1 MQQESVRERPVKK
14 KKIRAWTEAARIVLE
29 LHPQTPMSHKEIFS
43 EICTRGLKDASPA
56 SLACLNAMLHAHSR
70 GPEAIFYRVFGAT
83 SVFGLKSDIPES
95 AVSLEVDEDSGPE
108 TEEAN
113 VVNFVRDRKKAK
125 GVERNVLYVKL
136 PTGLRISKGP
146 SMDIVANGES
156 TAPAQ
161 PVVNGICP
169 VQVDREPLRHSV
181 RQHRRTVCY
190 TDDLSE
196 RRHLSAAVHV
206 PRSSARVAAK
216 SGSQQQQA
224 GVTSD
229 RPQTTREILASLPG
243 LGVKP
248 HKRSSRKLS
257 MTAQIAE
264 TRRGLV
270 DLETPDSI
278 LVNTNIK
285 DLLTRHT
292 LSSLPWA
299 YQCRLASLLPAVDCW
314 QQDGAVRLSSSA
326 LSNEFF
332 ARACQE
338 WRERLADGE
347 LTHESQLRLRAEQ
360 DRAALDPWKG
370 RHFEH
375 VWGHRLPSEERVASL
390 NLATGVP
397 LAAPLASRRP
407 GRPLRRPHRPGNST
421 SPVSRSRC
429 GHPVRSTSLK
439 RAATAVR
446 AKDSEA
452 LAKRLKEMPVTSA
465 GASSAVLPQE
475 RLEAGPAD
483 ATLLPPQQVASQVEV
498 VGEGE
503 QQQVVELSVVDTVV
517 EEAVVDP
524 GTLGLPP
531 HPCEKDEEEE
541 AAEQDMVPPLPFGHS
556 SSSPAA
562 HFDGPPESCSLQVAA
577 CENVSSTGT
586 PTPEPT
592 VECMVAIGEESASP
606 HVEEGGGEAL
616 SAEQLL
622 LRVYDDKSEDAS
634 PTPPSEG
641 YSLLAEEA
649 DEVVAME
656 DESAAEVEPDIE
668 DVVPH
673 EVVVPHEAAPL
684 PEGLPGQVDPMELD
698 PEAGVVLASGE
709 VPPTVGAVE
718 EVVYLATPVE
728 HSSVLMPTDEG
739 GPSVGDLVAANNML
753 LLQEERVDPHRRQHH
768 HHGVEEHGTVGTVE
782 QVAMEVVAQEEPALD
797 TVAQVVE
804 VEEVPLELDMLEP
817 SPPLVFQAVVRPNS
831 RSATPDPAMLI
842 HGAQPLVV
850 VTRPS
855 SAPIM
860 APETVLLRTAGT
872 RKSLSCRDLLALQ
885 QQVSSSTAAVSQASS
900 TGPQQVCVSIE
911 QGNVALVPIVV
922 SGNSRRRGQ
931 GDDGAGRGSG
941 GVEQANA
948 CACSLRPMAVCR
960 KCGAFCHDG
969 CIGPSHLCVTCLIR

>member
-1 MQQESVRERPVKK
+1 
-14 KKIRAWTEAARIVLE
+14 
-29 LHPQTPMSHKEIFS
+29 MSHKEIFS
-43 EICTRGLKDASPA
+43 EICTRGLKDASSPA

-108 TEEAN
+108 AEDAS

-125 GVERNVLYVKL
+125 VLYVKL
-136 PTGLRISKGP
+136 PTSFRITKGP
-146 SMDIVANGES
+146 SMEVLANGES
-156 TAPAQ
+156 VPPAQ

-169 VQVDREPLRHSV
+169 VQIDREPLRHSV

-196 RRHLSAAVHV
+196 RRHLSAAAHV

-216 SGSQQQQA
+216 SGSQQT
-224 GVTSD
+224 GVASD

-314 QQDGAVRLSSSA
+314 QDGGGTVRLSSSA

-360 DRAALDPWKG
+360 DRASLDPWKG

-397 LAAPLASRRP
+397 LAAPLTSRRP

-429 GHPVRSTSLK
+429 GHPVRSSSLK
-439 RAATAVR
+439 RAATAAR
-446 AKDSEA
+446 AKDGES
-452 LAKRLKEMPVTSA
+452 LAKRLKEMPITPR
-465 GASSAVLPQE
+465 ASSAVPQE
-475 RLEAGPAD
+475 RLEAEPAG
-483 ATLLPPQQVASQVEV
+483 AASMQQQQQVVSQVEV
-498 VGEGE
+498 VGDE
-503 QQQVVELSVVDTVV
+503 QEQVVELSVDTVVDTVV
-517 EEAVVDP
+517 EAVVEAVAEDP
-524 GTLGLPP
+524 GSLCLPP

-541 AAEQDMVPPLPFGHS
+541 EAVEQDVVPPFDHS

-562 HFDGPPESCSLQVAA
+562 RYDGPPEPCSLQVTA
-577 CENVSSTGT
+577 CENISSTLT
-586 PTPEPT
+586 ATPEPT
-592 VECMVAIGEESASP
+592 SECIVAIAEEPVAP
-606 HVEEGGGEAL
+606 HEEAGGEAL

-634 PTPPSEG
+634 PVPPSEG
-641 YSLLAEEA
+641 YSLLAEET

-673 EVVVPHEAAPL
+673 EVVVPHEAAS
-684 PEGLPGQVDPMELD
+684 LPGQVEPVELD
-698 PEAGVVLASGE
+698 PEAATEVVLATSD
-709 VPPTVGAVE
+709 VPPTVGAEE
-718 EVVYLATPVE
+718 EVVYHLAAPME
-728 HSSVLMPTDEG
+728 HHSSMLVPTQE
-739 GPSVGDLVAANNML
+739 GPSVGDLLAANNML
-753 LLQEERVDPHRRQHH
+753 LLQEERVDHRRHHHH
-768 HHGVEEHGTVGTVE
+768 HHGVEHDTVSE
-782 QVAMEVVAQEEPALD
+782 QVTLEVVAQEEPSLD

-804 VEEVPLELDMLEP
+804 VEEVPLELDVVEP
-817 SPPLVFQAVVRPNS
+817 SPPLVFQALVRPNS

-842 HGAQPLVV
+842 HSTQPLVV

-855 SAPIM
+855 SAPVM
-860 APETVLLRTAGT
+860 APETVLLRTAT

-885 QQVSSSTAAVSQASS
+885 QQVSSSTTVSQASAM
-900 TGPQQVCVSIE
+900 PQQVCVSIE
-911 QGNVALVPIVV
+911 QGNVALVPIVM
-922 SGNSRRRGQ
+922 SGNGRRRGQ
-931 GDDGAGRGSG
+931 GEDGA
-941 GVEQANA
+941 EQANA

>member
-1 MQQESVRERPVKK
+1 MKK
-14 KKIRAWTEAARIVLE
+14 KKLRAWIEAARIVLE

-43 EICTRGLKDASPA
+43 EICTRGIKDVSPA

-95 AVSLEVDEDSGPE
+95 GVSLEVDEDSGPE

-113 VVNFVRDRKKAK
+113 VVRDRKKAK
-125 GVERNVLYVKL
+125 GLERNVLYVKL
-136 PTGLRISKGP
+136 PTGFRITKGP

-156 TAPAQ
+156 VPPAQ

-169 VQVDREPLRHSV
+169 VQIDREPLRHSV

-196 RRHLSAAVHV
+196 RRHLSAAAPV

-216 SGSQQQQA
+216 SGSQQQQVGA
-224 GVTSD
+224 ASD

-243 LGVKP
+243 LGLKP

-314 QQDGAVRLSSSA
+314 QDGASVRLSSSA

-407 GRPLRRPHRPGNST
+407 GRPLRRPHRPGNNAT
-421 SPVSRSRC
+421 PVSRSRC

-439 RAATAVR
+439 RAATAAAR
-446 AKDSEA
+446 AKDSES
-452 LAKRLKEMPVTSA
+452 LAKRLKEMPVAS
-465 GASSAVLPQE
+465 GAPTAVLPQE
-475 RLEAGPAD
+475 RLEAESAD
-483 ATLLPPQQVASQVEV
+483 VAAAQQVVSQVEV
-498 VGEGE
+498 VAGE
-503 QQQVVELSVVDTVV
+503 QEQVLELSVDTVVDTIV
-517 EEAVVDP
+517 EEAVVEAVVDHP
-524 GTLGLPP
+524 GSLGLPP

-541 AAEQDMVPPLPFGHS
+541 AAEQDVVPPPLFGHP
-556 SSSPAA
+556 SSSPAT
-562 HFDGPPESCSLQVAA
+562 HFEGPPESCSLQVAA
-577 CENVSSTGT
+577 CENVSSTLP
-586 PTPEPT
+586 PTPEPSA
-592 VECMVAIGEESASP
+592 ECVVAIGEELA
-606 HVEEGGGEAL
+606 HDEDVGGL

-622 LRVYDDKSEDAS
+622 LRVYDDKSEETS
-634 PTPPSEG
+634 PVPPSEG

-673 EVVVPHEAAPL
+673 EVVVPHESASESL
-684 PEGLPGQVDPMELD
+684 LGQVGPVEVD
-698 PEAGVVLASGE
+698 PEAGVVLTSTD
-709 VPPTVGAVE
+709 VPLAVGAEE
-718 EVVYLATPVE
+718 EVVYLAAPVE
-728 HSSVLMPTDEG
+728 HSSVLVSTQEG

-753 LLQEERVDPHRRQHH
+753 LLQEERVDNHRHQHLH
-768 HHGVEEHGTVGTVE
+768 RVEEHDAVDTVE
-782 QVAMEVVAQEEPALD
+782 QVAMEMVAHEDPPLD

-817 SPPLVFQAVVRPNS
+817 SPPLVFQALVRPNS
-831 RSATPDPAMLI
+831 RSATPDPATTLV
-842 HGAQPLVV
+842 HAAQPLVV

-855 SAPIM
+855 SAPAV
-860 APETVLLRTAGT
+860 APETVLLRTAA

-885 QQVSSSTAAVSQASS
+885 QQVSSSTAAASQASVS
-900 TGPQQVCVSIE
+900 QQMCVSIE

-922 SGNSRRRGQ
+922 SGNSRRRGH
-931 GDDGAGRGSG
+931 GDDGRGG
-941 GVEQANA
+941 GGAEQANA